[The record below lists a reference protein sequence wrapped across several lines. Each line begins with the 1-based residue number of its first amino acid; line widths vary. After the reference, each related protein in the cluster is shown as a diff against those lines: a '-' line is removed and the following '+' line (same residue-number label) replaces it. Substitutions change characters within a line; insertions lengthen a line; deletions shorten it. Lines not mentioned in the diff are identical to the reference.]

1 MVFNA
6 HIGFE
11 SQHHHRLRRSYIRA
25 KNSVAELLLVLDY
38 LESGMASKEA
48 LERGRRSLK
57 LLTDET
63 TIQLVSE
70 VCEVSAEELRDILK
84 LVRGI
89 LEGRVEPAEER
100 CRRLRDSLMEIL
112 SCLMKRC
119 ELERKWGRRRQP
131 P

>member
-11 SQHHHRLRRSYIRA
+11 SRHSHRLRSYIRI
-25 KNSVAELLLVLDY
+25 KNNMAELLLVLDY

-57 LLTDET
+57 LLTDDAV
-63 TIQLVSE
+63 IQLVSE
-70 VCEVSAEELRDILK
+70 TCEVSAEELRDTLK
-84 LVRGI
+84 LMRGI

-100 CRRLRDSLMEIL
+100 CRRLRDCLMDIL

-119 ELERKWGRRRQP
+119 ELERKWRRPR
-131 P
+131 